1 MKATEYIKKRKD
13 LDNELSKYW
22 DYIQKTNVAPK
33 NFEHKY
39 DLKALYGLIQNLAED
54 RAMAKLTLA
63 YINLGFTKKSD
74 INKDVNQYTVFL
86 LSEMTEIRT
95 KLSKIK
101 YINPAL
107 KAKKGKNKLAKKEV
121 LTKSWIDAR
130 TREIDLRIA
139 ELRSKIDEFN
149 KDTDVT
155 EDTVHMS
162 LAA

>member
-13 LDNELSKYW
+13 LDIEISKYW
-22 DYIQKTNVAPK
+22 DYIQKTNVTPK

-39 DLKALYGLIQNLAED
+39 DLKALYSLIQNLAED

-63 YINLGFTKKSD
+63 YINLGFNKKSD

-101 YINPAL
+101 YINPIL
-107 KAKKGKNKLAKKEV
+107 KVKKGKNKLTKKEI
-121 LTKSWIDAR
+121 LTKFWIDSR
-130 TREIDLRIA
+130 IKEIDLRIT
-139 ELRSKIDEFN
+139 ELRTKIDEFN
-149 KDTDVT
+149 TDTEIEET
-155 EDTVHMS
+155 TVHTS

>member
-39 DLKALYGLIQNLAED
+39 DLKALYSLIQNLAED

-101 YINPAL
+101 YINPTL

>member
-86 LSEMTEIRT
+86 LSE
-95 KLSKIK
+95 
-101 YINPAL
+101 A
-107 KAKKGKNKLAKKEV
+107 
-121 LTKSWIDAR
+121 
-130 TREIDLRIA
+130 
-139 ELRSKIDEFN
+139 
-149 KDTDVT
+149 
-155 EDTVHMS
+155 H
-162 LAA
+162 

>member
-13 LDNELSKYW
+13 LDNELSKCW

-54 RAMAKLTLA
+54 RAMAKLTLI

-74 INKDVNQYTVFL
+74 INKDLNQYTVFL

-101 YINPAL
+101 YINPTL

-149 KDTDVT
+149 KNTDVT